1 MSGARDGSVL
11 PRYRLGMSTAH
22 AHDHD
27 HGHGGLHVH
36 GAGSGS
42 LQSLLIALGLNAA
55 YTLFEV
61 VAALFAGSLSLL
73 ADAGHNL
80 SDVVAL
86 SVAAGA
92 VLLAR
97 RPATPNRSF
106 GFRRAEILA
115 ALVNAVSLI
124 VIAVIV
130 FVGAARR
137 FADPPDVPGGWLIVV
152 AAIGL
157 VINLIGAAAVFRRGG
172 HDLNLRAAYIH
183 LLGDALGSLGV
194 IVTGI
199 VIVTTGWAYADPVA
213 GVLIGIFLV
222 VSSWGVLRDS
232 TMVLL
237 EATPR
242 GMDAEE
248 IGRAIATHPGVVEVH
263 DLHVWEISSGFP
275 SLSAHVLV
283 REGDDCHG
291 IRRSIEAM
299 LESQFQITHT
309 TLQVDHEHVAG
320 LLTISPATRP

>member
-1 MSGARDGSVL
+1 MG
-11 PRYRLGMSTAH
+11 P
-22 AHDHD
+22 AHDHEHT
-27 HGHGGLHVH
+27 HGHLRAHHHHGGSTLR
-36 GAGSGS
+36 S
-42 LQSLLIALGLNAA
+42 LTIALALNAA
-55 YTLFEV
+55 YTVFEA
-61 VAALFAGSLSLL
+61 VAAVAAGSLSLL

-124 VIAVIV
+124 VIAIIV

-137 FADPPDVPGGWLIVV
+137 FSDPQEVPGGWLVVV

-157 VINLIGAAAVFRRGG
+157 AVNAIGAAAVFRRGG
-172 HDLNLRAAYIH
+172 DDLNLRAAYIH
-183 LLGDALGSLGV
+183 LVGDALGSVAVL
-194 IVTGI
+194 VTGI
-199 VIVTTGWAYADPVA
+199 VILTTGWEYADPIM
-213 GVLIGIFLV
+213 GVLIAVYLV
-222 VSSWGVLRDS
+222 VSSWGVLRES
-232 TMVLL
+232 TLVLL

-248 IGRAIATHPGVVEVH
+248 IGRAIAAEQCVVEVH
-263 DLHVWEISSGFP
+263 DLHVWQITSGFP

-283 REGDDCHG
+283 HAGDDCHG
-291 IRRSIEAM
+291 VRREIERM
-299 LESQFQITHT
+299 LSERFGITHT
-309 TLQVDHEHVAG
+309 TLQVDHEHADG
-320 LLTISPATRP
+320 LLTISPRPRS